1 MEETQSF
8 RIVGTTDTENIDVDN
23 VNGQNVIF
31 WEDIEQVFPGVQHI
45 RNGSSVVKL
54 LRDSNRIRIA
64 PHCIKNYPGV
74 VLDVV
79 LATRTNQGH
88 EDSPMEISKL
98 APTDGRTQTPIHAP
112 IDELNVSLPACTT
125 VTVAESVSGLA
136 ITADPLDDL
145 LSTETHQATVTNITR
160 HYSGSSASV
169 TTENVPSSR
178 DLTQKNIEKW
188 VKTAAEN
195 VSFFGSNYAQ
205 TIWSEAPST
214 TSCAFKPLIVPTESE
229 AGSLMSERVQDI
241 RWEGRL
247 SIEAADAQET
257 RVQNA
262 QWEGRLSIEA
272 ADAQKTQHQQ
282 QIQNVSA
289 VSLQEDIPAR
299 TSFMLELANMIA
311 KAEKGDHVAQ
321 ETLGDMYMDREDQVA
336 PNDIQTAI
344 DWYLRADNQGRICEP
359 IKEKLSRYYTRFK
372 VDVTQE
378 CLTAVDRHRKAADQ
392 GDSTAQCNIGVL
404 YFVVQNY
411 YQAMNWYRK
420 AAKQGDAAAQR
431 NIGNLYH
438 QGLGMSQD
446 YAEAMTWYR
455 KAAEQGDA
463 AAQYNIGN
471 LYYEGLGV
479 SQDYAEAITW
489 FQKAVEQGHVGAHV
503 RMHYMY
509 HGGHG
514 VPHDAEKAWAW
525 FQKASELGHRHSYI
539 GFDSRSRKWTK
550 SETKWF

>member
-45 RNGSSVVKL
+45 RNGGSVVKL

-79 LATRTNQGH
+79 LATRANQDH
-88 EDSPMEISKL
+88 EDSPMEIPRL

-169 TTENVPSSR
+169 TTQNVPSSR
-178 DLTQKNIEKW
+178 DLTQKNIEEW

-205 TIWSEAPST
+205 TIWSETPST

-229 AGSLMSERVQDI
+229 TGSLMSERVQDI

-272 ADAQKTQHQQ
+272 ADAQETQHQQ

-289 VSLQEDIPAR
+289 VSLQEDIPR
-299 TSFMLELANMIA
+299 VPRSF
-311 KAEKGDHVAQ
+311 
-321 ETLGDMYMDREDQVA
+321 
-336 PNDIQTAI
+336 
-344 DWYLRADNQGRICEP
+344 
-359 IKEKLSRYYTRFK
+359 
-372 VDVTQE
+372 DVTQE

-489 FQKAVEQGHVGAHV
+489 FRKAVEQGHVEAHA
-503 RMHYMY
+503 RMHSMY
-509 HGGHG
+509 DGGHG
-514 VPHDAEKAWAW
+514 VPQDVEKACAW
-525 FQKASELGHRHSYI
+525 LRKAYELGHSYL
-539 GFDSRSRKWTK
+539 GLNSRPIKWTNN
-550 SETKWF
+550 ETKWF